1 MLFLRVE
8 YVSITKIGNSTL
20 YNIGKEKQKMGKI
33 ISIANQKGGVGK
45 TTTTFNLG
53 ACLAKKG
60 KKVLLIDADSQA
72 NTTSGIG
79 MEPEENDATIYE
91 CLVDGYPARDAIM
104 HTQVKGL
111 DIICS
116 NMNLVG
122 AEVEL
127 RTVPDR
133 ERVLYRA
140 IEDLR
145 QDYDFILI
153 DCSPSLG
160 IITINALTASDS
172 VLIPV
177 QAEYFAL
184 EGISQLLNTI
194 RIIKSRLRPQLEIE
208 GFLLTMYDARL
219 RLANQIYEELKGH
232 FGDMVF
238 NTVIPRN
245 IKLSES
251 PSHGLPVILYD
262 PDSRGAIA
270 YTQLAKELM
279 NRNRAK

>member
-1 MLFLRVE
+1 M
-8 YVSITKIGNSTL
+8 
-20 YNIGKEKQKMGKI
+20 
-33 ISIANQKGGVGK
+33 
-45 TTTTFNLG
+45 
-53 ACLAKKG
+53 
-60 KKVLLIDADSQA
+60 
-72 NTTSGIG
+72 
-79 MEPEENDATIYE
+79 P
-91 CLVDGYPARDAIM
+91 
-104 HTQVKGL
+104 TQVKGL
-111 DIICS
+111 DIIPS
-116 NMNLVG
+116 RIDLVG

-127 RTVPDR
+127 MSRPDR
-133 ERVLYRA
+133 ERMLARA
-140 IEDLR
+140 LEPVKDL
-145 QDYDFILI
+145 YDFILI

-160 IITINALTASDS
+160 IITVNALTASDS

-184 EGISQLLNTI
+184 EGIAQLLNTV

-219 RLANQIYEELKGH
+219 RLANQIFEELKGH

-238 NTVIPRN
+238 TTVIPRN

-270 YTQLAKELM
+270 YTQLAKELRS
-279 NRNRAK
+279 RNKKKK